1 MRCVHFLSL
10 GACLLLL
17 GPAVRG
23 APSQCP
29 APCHCHGDLQHVI
42 CDDVGL
48 RKIPRVSEATRL
60 LNLQRNNLGSLASGS
75 FAGSKGLISL
85 HMQHCQ
91 IREIGSNAFKG
102 LKKLLYL
109 YLSNNE
115 ISSIKPGA
123 FEDLTELTYLYLD
136 GNRISDLPKGI
147 FSPMINLFILQLN
160 DNKLREIKP
169 GTFAG
174 AKDLRWLHMSGN
186 EISWLLPGSLDDVEN
201 LAILNLDGNRLSTY
215 PSAAM
220 SKLRV
225 VEELSLAKNPMSS
238 IPDNAFQS
246 FGRYLEKLCL
256 DNMGLEKFT
265 DDAFNGMTS
274 IKSLHLDNNKLRSLP
289 RSMEFTSITNL
300 TLSNNPWS
308 CSCALAPLRQWMDTS
323 RQRPDGLCTSPASQR
338 GKQIRESTA
347 FSGCKVKTKRAKGVR
362 H

>member
-1 MRCVHFLSL
+1 MRCVSFLSL
-10 GACLLLL
+10 GASLLLL
-17 GPAVRG
+17 GPAAWG
-23 APSQCP
+23 SPGQCP
-29 APCHCHGDLQHVI
+29 AQCHCHGDLQHVI

-48 RKIPRVSEATRL
+48 KKIPQVSEATRL
-60 LNLQRNNLGSLASGS
+60 LNLQRNNLGGLSSGS

-85 HMQHCQ
+85 HLQHCQ
-91 IREIGSNAFKG
+91 LREISSNAFKG
-102 LKKLLYL
+102 LKKLVYL

-115 ISSIKPGA
+115 ITSVKPGA
-123 FEDLTELTYLYLD
+123 FEDLASLTYLYLD

-186 EISWLLPGSLDDVEN
+186 EISLLQPGSLDDVEN

-215 PSAAM
+215 PSMAM

-225 VEELSLAKNPMSS
+225 VEELSLAKNPMRS

-246 FGRYLEKLCL
+246 FGRYLEKLSL

-265 DDAFNGMTS
+265 DDAFSGVTALKYLN
-274 IKSLHLDNNKLRSLP
+274 LDNNKLRFLP
-289 RSMEFTSITNL
+289 RSLEFTTITNL

-308 CSCALAPLRQWMDTS
+308 CNCVLAPLRLWMDSS
-323 RQRPDGLCTSPASQR
+323 RQRPEAVCASPASQR
-338 GKQIRESTA
+338 GKQIRDSTA
-347 FSGCKVKTKRAKGVR
+347 FSGCKVKAKRAKGMR